1 MADSTSVK
9 MSSNKPYLVGAFYDW
24 ISDNDLT
31 PYIVV
36 DVNVYG
42 VLVPMA
48 YVNDGQIVLNI
59 ASSAVGSIALGA
71 DAIEL
76 SARFGGK
83 LEHMTV
89 PYGAI
94 AAIYAKEN
102 GAGTSL
108 PIEHPSDDDISV
120 KNDFDSG
127 AKKSKPKSKPNLTS
141 VSSAGKSTEPENL
154 SKGEAK
160 GKAKV
165 KSKASLKVIK

>member
-1 MADSTSVK
+1 
-9 MSSNKPYLVGAFYDW
+9 MSSNKPYLVRAFYNW

-48 YVNDGQIVLNI
+48 YVVDGQIVLNI
-59 ASSAVGSIALGA
+59 AASAVGSIALGSQS
-71 DAIEL
+71 IEF

-83 LEHMTV
+83 LEHITV

-94 AAIYAKEN
+94 GAIYAKEN

-108 PIEHPSDDDISV
+108 PIEHPSEDEVTIEE
-120 KNDFDSG
+120 DSEIK
-127 AKKSKPKSKPNLTS
+127 AKPSLSS
-141 VSSAGKSTEPENL
+141 VSSSGDSETNQPTKN
-154 SKGEAK
+154 KG
-160 GKAKV
+160 
-165 KSKASLKVIK
+165 KASLKVIK

>member
-1 MADSTSVK
+1 MVDSTSVK
-9 MSSNKPYLVGAFYDW
+9 MSSNKPYLIGAFYDW

-36 DVNVYG
+36 DVSVYG

-48 YVNDGQIVLNI
+48 YVNDGQIILNI

-71 DAIEL
+71 DAIEF

-89 PYGAI
+89 PYGAV

-108 PIEHPSDDDISV
+108 PIEHPNGDDISV
-120 KNDFDSG
+120 KEDLTTE
-127 AKKSKPKSKPNLTS
+127 SKPKPKPSLSS
-141 VSSAGKSTEPENL
+141 VSSVDKEKAPKKL
-154 SKGEAK
+154 SKAK
-160 GKAKV
+160 G
-165 KSKASLKVIK
+165 KASLKVIK

>member
-1 MADSTSVK
+1 MVDSTQVK
-9 MSSNKPYLVGAFYDW
+9 MSSNKPYLVRAFYDW

-36 DVNVYG
+36 DVSVYG
-42 VLVPMA
+42 VLVPMS
-48 YVNDGQIVLNI
+48 YVNDGQIVLNV
-59 ASSAVGSIALGA
+59 AASAVGTIALGVE
-71 DAIEL
+71 AIEF

-83 LEHMTV
+83 LEHISV

-108 PIEHPSDDDISV
+108 PIEHPDDETIVV
-120 KNDFDSG
+120 KDDVESNV
-127 AKKSKPKSKPNLTS
+127 KPKASLSS
-141 VSSAGKSTEPENL
+141 VSSSAKAVDSKKST
-154 SKGEAK
+154 
-160 GKAKV
+160 

>member
-1 MADSTSVK
+1 MVDSSSMK
-9 MSSNKPYLVGAFYDW
+9 MSSNKPYLVGAYYDW

-59 ASSAVGSIALGA
+59 ASSAVGTIALGA
-71 DAIEL
+71 DAIEF

-83 LEHMTV
+83 LEHISV

-102 GAGTSL
+102 GVGTSL
-108 PIEHPSDDDISV
+108 PIEHPSDEENAV
-120 KNDFDSG
+120 KEELDSNTK
-127 AKKSKPKSKPNLTS
+127 ASKPKPSLSSVASTAKTIDSK
-141 VSSAGKSTEPENL
+141 KST
-154 SKGEAK
+154 K
-160 GKAKV
+160 GKP
-165 KSKASLKVIK
+165 SLKVIK

>member
-1 MADSTSVK
+1 MNSP
-9 MSSNKPYLVGAFYDW
+9 MSSNKPYLVRAFYDW

-42 VLVPMA
+42 VLVPMS

-59 ASSAVGSIALGA
+59 ASSAVGTIALGS
-71 DAIEL
+71 DYIEF

-83 LEHMTV
+83 LEQITV
-89 PYGAI
+89 PYGAV

-108 PIEHPSDDDISV
+108 PIEHPEIDEPEGDV
-120 KNDFDSG
+120 PLTVQ
-127 AKKSKPKSKPNLTS
+127 SKPKSKLSS
-141 VSSAGKSTEPENL
+141 VKSTDSNDNSTDTDNKSDKP
-154 SKGEAK
+154 K
-160 GKAKV
+160 KAKP
-165 KSKASLKVIK
+165 SLKVIK